1 MITEEQR
8 EIILHYAREYQVDEV
23 VLFGSS
29 LDPAEAPHDVDLAV
43 KGIDPARF
51 FRFYADLVK
60 HLSPPVDL
68 VDLSRK
74 SLFNDLIRET
84 GLRIYDGADQEDRGR
99 EGERRASSSLSR

>member
-8 EIILHYAREYQVDEV
+8 QTILHYAREYQVDEV
-23 VLFGSS
+23 ILFGSS
-29 LDPAEAPHDVDLAV
+29 LDPAQSPHDMDLAV

-60 HLSPPVDL
+60 HLAQPVDL

-74 SLFNDLIRET
+74 SLFNDLVEET
-84 GLRIYDGADQEDRGR
+84 GLRIYGGSDQEDRGR
-99 EGERRASSSLSR
+99 EGERRASPSLS

>member
-1 MITEEQR
+1 MITQAQR
-8 EIILHYAREYQVDEV
+8 EIILHYAREYQVGEV

-29 LDPAEAPHDVDLAV
+29 LDPAETPHDVDLAV

-60 HLSPPVDL
+60 HLSQPVDL

-74 SLFNDLIRET
+74 SLFNDLVEES
-84 GLRIYDGADQEDRGR
+84 GLRIYRGSDQEDRG
-99 EGERRASSSLSR
+99 